1 GIRARNV
8 TGVQT
13 CALPIWFAGAGV
25 AVMINVAAIICLAL
39 LAVAAVL
46 CLIRMVIGPT
56 MLDRA
61 VASDV
66 FIAVVAIGLG
76 VEAALNQHEIGRAS
90 CRERVESGV
99 VGV

>member
-1 GIRARNV
+1 
-8 TGVQT
+8 
-13 CALPIWFAGAGV
+13 
-25 AVMINVAAIICLAL
+25 MINVAAIICLAL

-76 VEAALNQHEIGRAS
+76 VEAALNQHDTTVPVLAVLALVAFLGTVSIALFVGRDRRA
-90 CRERVESGV
+90 
-99 VGV
+99 